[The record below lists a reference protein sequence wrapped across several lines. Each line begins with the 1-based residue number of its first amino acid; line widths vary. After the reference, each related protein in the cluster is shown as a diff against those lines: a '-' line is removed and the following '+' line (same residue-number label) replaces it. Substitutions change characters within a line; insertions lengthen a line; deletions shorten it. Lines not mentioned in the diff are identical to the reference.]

1 MTTDA
6 AGSGVPDPEVIRIL
20 VVDDHPVVRDGLR
33 GMLDGQ
39 PDLAVVGEA
48 ADGITAVDQANRL
61 RPDVILMDLRM
72 PRLDGVAAIS
82 RITAD
87 HPDARVLVLT
97 TYDADNDIV
106 RALEAGAI
114 GVLLKDTPREELF
127 RAIRS
132 AARGEPTLAHTVT
145 SQLLGRLRA
154 PRPETPSDRELE
166 VLALVARGFTNRA
179 IGRHLAISEATVKT
193 HLVHLFGKLGVT
205 DRTAAVTMALDMRLI
220 QLPKG

>member
-1 MTTDA
+1 MTA
-6 AGSGVPDPEVIRIL
+6 GPAGSGMADGEVIRVL

-48 ADGITAVDQANRL
+48 ADGVAAVDQAMTL

-82 RITAD
+82 RIMGD
-87 HPDARVLVLT
+87 RPDARVLVLT
-97 TYDADNDIV
+97 TYDADDDIV
-106 RALEAGAI
+106 RAIEAGAI
-114 GVLLKDTPREELF
+114 GVLLKDTPREDLF
-127 RAIRS
+127 RAVRS
-132 AARGEPTLAHTVT
+132 AARGEPTLAHAVT
-145 SQLLGRLRA
+145 ARLLGRLRA

-166 VLALVARGFTNRA
+166 VLALVARGLTNRA
-179 IGRHLAISEATVKT
+179 IGRTLAISEATVKT

-205 DRTAAVTMALDMRLI
+205 DRTAAVTMALDLRMI
-220 QLPKG
+220 QLPRA

>member
-1 MTTDA
+1 MTAGAARSGTADA
-6 AGSGVPDPEVIRIL
+6 EVIRIL

-48 ADGITAVDQANRL
+48 EDGIAAVAQAARL

-72 PRLDGVAAIS
+72 PRLDGVAAIT
-82 RITAD
+82 RITGED
-87 HPDARVLVLT
+87 PGIRVLVLT

-106 RALEAGAI
+106 RAIEAGAI

-127 RAIRS
+127 RAVRS

-145 SQLLGRLRA
+145 AQLLGRLRA

-179 IGRHLAISEATVKT
+179 IGRQLAISEATVKT
-193 HLVHLFGKLGVT
+193 HLVHIFGKLGVT
-205 DRTAAVTMALDMRLI
+205 DRTAAVTMALERRLI
-220 QLPKG
+220 QLPPA